1 FLDSATPI
9 LQRYVSNLRAQV
21 LRSRLSLLRQERWA
35 SDLPEVG
42 YALDSQAV
50 VWQGLAAMA
59 QVWSEAGY
67 SGAARASRK
76 VSARLGDALRVG
88 IRASQVHLPDGT
100 LFVPIELY
108 SHQQPYRAVT
118 ESRDGSYWN
127 LTIPYALA
135 SGLIAPRSAQAG
147 GVLAYLREHGSRL
160 LGLV

>member
-1 FLDSATPI
+1 
-9 LQRYVSNLRAQV
+9 
-21 LRSRLSLLRQERWA
+21 
-35 SDLPEVG
+35 
-42 YALDSQAV
+42 
-50 VWQGLAAMA
+50 
-59 QVWSEAGY
+59 SEAGY

-160 LGLV
+160 LGLVRFGTSSLSGEPGAVVAGTDDVYLLHTARFLADNDAADE